1 MAKQEEFKRM
11 MAERRGEIP
20 PMSKGV
26 DPFKARKGGKVS
38 PNVDKRRTSGGGT
51 EYATVGEKLRSLRN
65 LEDVLD
71 LCRTVELSRNTA
83 SHDLNDRSSR
93 SHCLVSVHVLTSEG
107 GRTLRTK
114 CLLVDLAG
122 SERIAKSKV
131 EGVRKSQAIE
141 INKSLTALGR
151 IIKSLSARS
160 RHVPYRDSTLTM
172 LLKDSFSGRA
182 STTFVVCVSG
192 GEEHDEETKRR

>member
-26 DPFKARKGGKVS
+26 DPLKARKGGKVS

-71 LCRTVELSRNTA
+71 
-83 SHDLNDRSSR
+83 
-93 SHCLVSVHVLTSEG
+93 
-107 GRTLRTK
+107 
-114 CLLVDLAG
+114 
-122 SERIAKSKV
+122 
-131 EGVRKSQAIE
+131 
-141 INKSLTALGR
+141 
-151 IIKSLSARS
+151 
-160 RHVPYRDSTLTM
+160 
-172 LLKDSFSGRA
+172 
-182 STTFVVCVSG
+182 
-192 GEEHDEETKRR
+192 